1 MAELLVI
8 MACYVAAALLV
19 QWAARRRRADPGM
32 RVVVALGRHALQAEN
47 IIRKLR
53 RWSRWS
59 GKPLHI
65 AVVLD
70 HADQEA
76 ARIVE
81 LMARRDP
88 DLVWRHGDW
97 WPGDGWD
104 GERRSAGSRHDG
116 RQHGR

>member
-19 QWAARRRRADPGM
+19 QWAARRRRPDPGL
-32 RVVVALGRHALQAEN
+32 RVVVALGRHALHAEDVV
-47 IIRKLR
+47 RRLR

-59 GKPLHI
+59 GKPLRI

-70 HADQEA
+70 RSDVEA

-88 DLVWRHGDW
+88 DLVWRHGDVRH
-97 WPGDGWD
+97 GDW
-104 GERRSAGSRHDG
+104 RSGGARHDE
-116 RQHGR
+116 RQHGD